1 MLQCFQ
7 NLIDLTKH
15 IESENLFDTI
25 FNSHFDYVIQ
35 KAFEA
40 FSRLEMIIK

>member
-15 IESENLFDTI
+15 IESENLLDTI
-25 FNSHFDYVIQ
+25 FNSHFDYV
-35 KAFEA
+35 KMLYGKLLKPF
-40 FSRLEMIIK
+40 LGLK